1 MLNFQPKQLMK
12 LKKWLIFL
20 CVFSAVSTAKAQYRF
35 DQWTTDDGLP
45 QNSVFSILQ
54 TPDGYIW
61 FTTLDGLVRF
71 DGIKFKVF
79 NRNNSPGLTTNRLI
93 YLLAE
98 NDNTLWVGTEDGG
111 LLRFQDGKF
120 RAFSTAD
127 GLPSIKV
134 AKIFKDFD
142 GNLLA
147 ASQTGLARFDGEKFT
162 AQNQLDAREYALYFS
177 SAGVRWELLQ
187 NGLTSTKNGQITKYN
202 LPFQLNQISDNRTFN
217 YPSYVTMIE
226 DRNNSEV
233 LWLTAAGNLY
243 RMENGQFTTFSK
255 EQGMPKSLIRSI
267 TQDETGTIWLGT
279 ENDGLCRFAENRFV
293 CYTTADGLSSNHLG
307 ELFIDREK
315 TLWAATTERGIDRV
329 SRKTI
334 TPLSKK
340 DGLVDSNVYPL
351 LEDRQGNYWI
361 GAFSALSFYKDGKIT
376 NYTRENGLFYEIVQS
391 LFEDRTGRIWI
402 GSVGGIEYFENGK
415 FTDFTEKLGLEIGKY
430 DFRDIYQ
437 SPDGA
442 LWFATNLGLLKYE
455 NETVTKFTT
464 ENGLPSN
471 DTKKFFRS
479 AKDDFWIGTLGGLV
493 RLNGDKFDVFT
504 EKDGLPGNHVRT
516 IYEDAENLLWIGT
529 YDSGLALLRD
539 GKFTKITMENGLFS
553 NGVFQILPDERGNFW
568 ISSNQGIYRV
578 NRRQLI
584 DFADGKISTIVSTAF
599 GKSDGMLSTE
609 CNGGRQPAGL
619 KTKDGKLWF
628 PTQDGVAIVDPNSVA
643 FNPLPPPVVIESVRI
658 DGKSEVGFA
667 VKNGITTQTENSN
680 ASSNKLQ
687 PPATADGSDIEMQ
700 PGQENLEIEY
710 TGLSFIKPEQIRFR
724 YKLEGLDKDW
734 TDAGER
740 RTAYFPYLPP
750 GNYTFRVAAANS
762 DNVWNEQGT
771 SIKIVVH
778 PAFYQTW
785 WFVFLCV
792 LAIAVIAFWLY
803 RKRLSEEKRK
813 HAAQEDFSRRLIAA
827 HESERRRVAAE
838 LHDSL
843 GQTLAMI
850 KNRAVFAVQ
859 NTKDLEKA
867 KEEFD
872 QITEQSVFAIN
883 EVREISYN
891 LRPYL
896 LDRLGLTKALK
907 SLFNK
912 TAENSNLKINAEIEN
927 IDKLFSSEAEMSIY
941 RIVQEIL
948 NNILKHA
955 EAVNVNINIAKT
967 ENFVIVKIQDD
978 GKGFS
983 TNGNL
988 NNNKKEG
995 FGLLGMA
1002 ERIKILGGTHSIESV
1017 LGKGTSFVI
1026 KLQSQNRLR

>member
-1 MLNFQPKQLMK
+1 MSF
-12 LKKWLIFL
+12 LKKLILGVYLFVPL
-20 CVFSAVSTAKAQYRF
+20 MAAQAQYRF

-79 NRNNSPGLTTNRLI
+79 NRSNSPGLTTNRLI

-98 NDNTLWVGTEDGG
+98 NDNTIWVGTEDGG

-120 RAFSTAD
+120 RAFTTAD
-127 GLPSIKV
+127 GLPSVKV
-134 AKIFKDFD
+134 TKIFKDLD

-147 ASQTGLARFDGEKFT
+147 ASQTGLARFDGEKFIT
-162 AQNQLDAREYALYFS
+162 ENRLDARDYALYFS
-177 SAGVRWELLQ
+177 PSGVRWELLQ
-187 NGLTSTKNGQITKYN
+187 DGLTSIKNGQITKYK
-202 LPFQLNQISDNRTFN
+202 LPFQLDQISDNRTFN
-217 YPSYVTMIE
+217 YPNYVTLLE
-226 DRNNSEV
+226 DRNNPEV
-233 LWLTAAGNLY
+233 LWLTAAANLY

-255 EQGMPKSLIRSI
+255 EQGMPKSLVRSI
-267 TQDETGTIWLGT
+267 TQDENGTIWIGT
-279 ENDGLCRFAENRFV
+279 ENDGLCRLAENRVV

-315 TLWAATTERGIDRV
+315 TLWAATTERGIDRI
-329 SRKTI
+329 SRQTI

-340 DGLVDSNVYPL
+340 DGLVDSNIYPL

-376 NYTRENGLFYEIVQS
+376 NFTRENGLYYEIVQS
-391 LFEDRTGRIWI
+391 LFEDQTGRIWI

-437 SPDGA
+437 MPDGA

-455 NETVTKFTT
+455 NGTVTKFTT
-464 ENGLPSN
+464 ENGLPSS
-471 DTKKFFRS
+471 DIKKLFRS
-479 AKDDFWIGTLGGLV
+479 ANGDFWIGTLGGLV
-493 RLNGDKFDVFT
+493 RFDNNKFEVFT

-539 GKFTKITMENGLFS
+539 GKFTKITLENGLFS

-578 NRRQLI
+578 NRQQLI
-584 DFADGKISTIVSTAF
+584 DFADGKLSTIVSTAF

-628 PTQDGVAIVDPNSVA
+628 PTQDGVAIVDPESVA
-643 FNPLPPPVVIESVRI
+643 FNPLPPPIVIENTKVDNHPI
-658 DGKSEVGFA
+658 AAF
-667 VKNGITTQTENSN
+667 QNS
-680 ASSNKLQ
+680 
-687 PPATADGSDIEMQ
+687 IEIQ
-700 PGQENLEIEY
+700 PGQENLEITY

-762 DNVWNEQGT
+762 DNVWNEQGA
-771 SIKIVVH
+771 SVKIVVR

-785 WFVFLCV
+785 WFIVLCI
-792 LAIAVIAFWLY
+792 LAVGAIAFWVY
-803 RKRLSEEKRK
+803 RKRLLEEKRK
-813 HAAQEDFSRRLIAA
+813 HAAQEEFSRRLIAA

-859 NTKDLEKA
+859 NSDDLEKA
-867 KEEFD
+867 KEELD
-872 QITEQSVFAIN
+872 QITDQSVFAIN

-912 TAENSNLKINAEIEN
+912 TAENSRLKIKAEIEN
-927 IDKLFSSEAEMSIY
+927 IDKLFTSEEEMSIY
-941 RIVQEIL
+941 RIVQESL

-955 EAVNVNINIAKT
+955 EANEAKINIAKT
-967 ENFVIVKIQDD
+967 EDFVILKIRDD
-978 GKGFS
+978 GKGFVS
-983 TNGNL
+983 NGSVNSH
-988 NNNKKEG
+988 KKDG
-995 FGLLGMA
+995 FGLLGIA
-1002 ERIKILGGTHSIESV
+1002 ERVKLLGGTHTIESG
-1017 LGKGTSFVI
+1017 LGEGTSVII
-1026 KLQSQNRLR
+1026 KLKKSEPSAVAGG